1 MLAAPQARALK
12 SYRDR
17 QCSRQRKGS
26 DRGPPHAGRKPCQA
40 PGLCV
45 SDVCFF
51 FERIGRVVSLPSLP
65 QPGPRMAAIG
75 LEQEGPGE
83 GASAIVHKQVRGHD
97 CMLASIR
104 VRACVAVGAC
114 RLS

>member
-1 MLAAPQARALK
+1 
-12 SYRDR
+12 
-17 QCSRQRKGS
+17 
-26 DRGPPHAGRKPCQA
+26 
-40 PGLCV
+40 
-45 SDVCFF
+45 
-51 FERIGRVVSLPSLP
+51 
-65 QPGPRMAAIG
+65 MAAIG

-83 GASAIVHKQVRGHD
+83 GASAIVHKQVRRHD

>member
-1 MLAAPQARALK
+1 MPAASRGKRRVYICDCMLSFL
-12 SYRDR
+12 
-17 QCSRQRKGS
+17 
-26 DRGPPHAGRKPCQA
+26 
-40 PGLCV
+40 
-45 SDVCFF
+45 FF
-51 FERIGRVVSLPSLP
+51 RRRRFAFPLSSI
-65 QPGPRMAAIG
+65 PGPKMAAIG

-104 VRACVAVGAC
+104 VRACVAVGAS